1 MALISCIES
10 TASDT
15 RLSLSDGKRSALQSN
30 GAMANIDLPKSA
42 TGETVPGGLSL
53 TTSTR
58 PASQLAVL
66 FADVVGSTR
75 LYENFGDE
83 QAKQMIDECLAAME
97 LVVKQYGGRV
107 IKTIGDE
114 IMCVLP
120 SADNGCLAATDIHHK
135 IMALPMVSK
144 VKRSVRVGFHF
155 GPVIEDNNDV
165 FGDTVNV
172 AARMA
177 GLAKGMQ
184 IITTGATVAC
194 LSPML
199 RLSTRNI
206 AALSVKGKGDDVDVS
221 EVIWQGGEE
230 LTMST
235 SSIALNVKA
244 ATLLLEHATQSWEL
258 DQGSV
263 VLGRDVQCNIV
274 VSDRNASRQ
283 HARIERRRDKFFLV
297 DQSTNGT
304 FVLVPNEPEVV
315 LRREELMLRGTGR
328 IGFGRSVDL
337 SDTETVTFSVRG

>member
-1 MALISCIES
+1 
-10 TASDT
+10 
-15 RLSLSDGKRSALQSN
+15 
-30 GAMANIDLPKSA
+30 MANIDLPKSA
-42 TGETVPGGLSL
+42 TGETVPGGLNL

-58 PASQLAVL
+58 PTSQLAVL

-75 LYENFGDE
+75 LYENFGDD
-83 QAKQMIDECLAAME
+83 QAKQMIDECLVAMD

-155 GPVIEDNNDV
+155 GPVIEENNDV

-206 AALSVKGKGDDVDVS
+206 AALSVKGKGDDVEVS

-244 ATLLLEHATQSWEL
+244 VTLLLEHATQSWEL
-258 DQGSV
+258 DHGSV
-263 VLGRDVQCNIV
+263 VLGRDGQCNIV
-274 VSDRNASRQ
+274 ISDRNASRQ

-304 FVLVPNEPEVV
+304 FVSIPNEPEVV

-328 IGFGRSVDL
+328 IGFGHSVDL
-337 SDTETVTFSVRG
+337 ADTETVTFTVRG